1 MTGQLKAAAVQ
12 VPIAVEVFAPAR
24 LHLGFLDLNG
34 RLGRRFGSIGLTI
47 EEIGT
52 RLTLRVGSDRKIEGP
67 SAGRAESY
75 LDTLVGVLRAPGPL
89 SLTLHQAIP
98 EHVGLGSG
106 TQLGLA
112 IAAGLDALS
121 GRPRSPRALAS
132 LVERGA
138 RSGIGIGSFACGGF
152 LVDGGRGSHDA
163 PAPIIARADFPESWR
178 LILVIDQARR
188 GLSGEVEKSAFAAL
202 STFPSDTAAHLCR
215 LVIMRL
221 LPGLAELDFA
231 AVSSSIGEIQDRVG
245 DHFAPVQGGR
255 YASPHVAAV
264 LDWLRRSGLSGVGQ
278 SSWGPTGF
286 ALVDSAERAS
296 ALLRELE
303 QRFSQRN
310 LSFQICTARNK
321 GAEIRVRHR

>member
-1 MTGQLKAAAVQ
+1 MAGQLKAAAMQ

-47 EEIGT
+47 EGIGT
-52 RLTLRVGSDRKIEGP
+52 RLILSVGSNRKVKGP
-67 SAGRAESY
+67 SAERAEGY
-75 LDTLVGVLRAPGPL
+75 LDTLADALHAPDPL
-89 SLTLHQAIP
+89 SLTLDEAIP

-112 IAAGLDALS
+112 VAAALDALN
-121 GRPRSPRALAS
+121 GRPRSPRVLSS
-132 LVERGA
+132 LIERGA
-138 RSGIGIGSFACGGF
+138 RSGIGIGAFESGGF
-152 LVDGGRGSHDA
+152 LVDGGRGGHDA
-163 PAPIIARADFPESWR
+163 PAPIIARAAFPESWR
-178 LILVIDQARR
+178 LILVIDGARR

-215 LVIMRL
+215 LVLMRL
-221 LPGLAELDFA
+221 LPGLAEEDFA

-255 YASPHVAAV
+255 YASPNVAAV
-264 LDWLRRSGLSGVGQ
+264 LDWLRRSGLSGTGQ

-286 ALVDSAERAS
+286 ALVESAERAT
-296 ALLRELE
+296 ALLHELE
-303 QRFSQRN
+303 QRFPLTN
-310 LSFQICTARNK
+310 LSFQICAARNR
-321 GAEIRVRHR
+321 GAEIRVRYG